1 MIRQLIAADTCY
13 HQTCLTFL
21 YMSLLFYA
29 CVSFHV
35 KPASNCTQYETAQMR
50 IGRGIITFAS
60 KQISPERLN

>member
-13 HQTCLTFL
+13 HHTCLTFL

-50 IGRGIITFAS
+50 IGRGI
-60 KQISPERLN
+60 E